1 MSVWTLRKLAY
12 LGDIASVKLGVKLLI
27 PESEL
32 VRLIQEGLRPRRS
45 AAARSTTSGQ
55 DVYKRQ
61 GLRGWRWEVFSWA
74 FHLCPLGVVSHVL
87 QSPASSTLFCS
98 ISA

>member
-1 MSVWTLRKLAY
+1 MTDILYPVKDAAQRLGISVWTLRKLAY

-45 AAARSTTSGQ
+45 AAAQSTSKAAPALGQ
-55 DVYKRQ
+55 P
-61 GLRGWRWEVFSWA
+61 EA
-74 FHLCPLGVVSHVL
+74 GV
-87 QSPASSTLFCS
+87 P
-98 ISA
+98 